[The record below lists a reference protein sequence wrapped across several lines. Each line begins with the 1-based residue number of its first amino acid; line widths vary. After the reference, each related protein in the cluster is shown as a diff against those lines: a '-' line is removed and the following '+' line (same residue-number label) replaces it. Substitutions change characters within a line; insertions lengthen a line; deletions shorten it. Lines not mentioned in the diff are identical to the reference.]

1 MKTLMRGAVIGLA
14 LALGAQVAQAQAGL
28 SLSMGAGAVIPTGSM
43 ADVNTMGWTGQAA
56 LRVKPAV
63 SPLGF
68 QVDAFYTRLGLE
80 NDLDGHSRMIGG
92 TANAVFAFPSAAVA
106 RPYLLGGVGLYNGK
120 TTVDGLGSTDS
131 ETKFGANAGA
141 GFDLKLGSA
150 ALYAEGRFHAIFK
163 GAVDAQTLEETTAFM
178 IPLTVGLRWSLR

>member
-1 MKTLMRGAVIGLA
+1 MKTLMRGAAVGLA
-14 LALGAQVAQAQAGL
+14 LALGAQVAQAQAGM
-28 SLSMGAGAVIPTGSM
+28 SLGLGAGAVVPTGSM
-43 ADVNTMGWTGQAA
+43 ADVNSMGWTGQAS
-56 LRVKPAV
+56 LRVKPAA

-68 QVDAFYTRLGLE
+68 QVDAFYSRLGLE
-80 NDLDGHSRMIGG
+80 NDLDGHSRMLGG

-106 RPYLLGGVGLYNGK
+106 RPYLIGGLGLYNGK
-120 TTVDGLGSTDS
+120 ATVQGTSFDS

-163 GAVDAQTLEETTAFM
+163 GAVDTQTFDETTAYM

>member
-1 MKTLMRGAVIGLA
+1 MKTLMRGAAIGLA
-14 LALGAQVAQAQAGL
+14 LALGAQAAHAQAGL
-28 SLSMGAGAVIPTGSM
+28 SLGFGAGAVVPTGSM
-43 ADVNTMGWTGQAA
+43 ADVNSMGWTGQAA

-106 RPYLLGGVGLYNGK
+106 RPYLIG
-120 TTVDGLGSTDS
+120 GLGSLQWKDQPRRLRLDRVARPSSAPTP
-131 ETKFGANAGA
+131 AP
-141 GFDLKLGSA
+141 GS
-150 ALYAEGRFHAIFK
+150 
-163 GAVDAQTLEETTAFM
+163 T
-178 IPLTVGLRWSLR
+178 

>member
-1 MKTLMRGAVIGLA
+1 MKTLMRGAAIGLA

-28 SLSMGAGAVIPTGSM
+28 SLSVGAGAVIPTGSM
-43 ADVNTMGWTGQAA
+43 ADANSMGWTGQAA

-80 NDLDGHSRMIGG
+80 NDVAGHSRLLGG

-106 RPYLLGGVGLYNGK
+106 RPYLIGGVGLYNGK
-120 TTVDGLGSTDS
+120 TTVDGLGSS
-131 ETKFGANAGA
+131 ESQTKFGANAGA

-163 GAVDAQTLEETTAFM
+163 GAVDAQTLDETTAFM

>member
-1 MKTLMRGAVIGLA
+1 MKTLIRGAAVGLA
-14 LALGAQVAQAQAGL
+14 LALGAQAAQAQAGI
-28 SLSMGAGAVIPTGSM
+28 SLGLGAGAVIPTGSM
-43 ADVNTMGWTGQAA
+43 ADAFSMGWTGQTS

-68 QVDAFYTRLGLE
+68 QVDASYSRLGLDS
-80 NDLDGHSRMIGG
+80 DLAEGNMRTISG
-92 TANAVFAFPSAAVA
+92 TANAVFSFPSAAVA
-106 RPYLLGGVGLYNGK
+106 RPYLLGGVGLYNMK
-120 TTVDGLGSTDS
+120 ATVGDVSGSD
-131 ETKFGANAGA
+131 TKFGANAGA

-163 GAVDAQTLEETTAFM
+163 GGFDSETGEEATAYM

>member
-1 MKTLMRGAVIGLA
+1 MKTLMRGTAIGLA
-14 LALGAQVAQAQAGL
+14 LALGAQVAQAQAGM
-28 SLSMGAGAVIPTGSM
+28 SLGLGAGAVIPTGSM
-43 ADVNTMGWTGQAA
+43 ADANSMGWTGQVA

-68 QVDAFYTRLGLE
+68 QVDAFYSRLGLE
-80 NDLDGHSRMIGG
+80 NDLDGHSRMLGG

-106 RPYLLGGVGLYNGK
+106 RPYLIGGVGLYNGK
-120 TTVDGLGSTDS
+120 TTFEGQGSDS

-150 ALYAEGRFHAIFK
+150 ALFAEGRFHAIFK
-163 GAVDAQTLEETTAFM
+163 GAVDTESFQEKTAFV
-178 IPLTVGLRWSLR
+178 IPLTLGLRWSLR